1 MLPVSVSSVAAVAA
15 ALTLL
20 PLARSCSD
28 FLVTP
33 GASQD
38 GSAMIAYNA
47 DDVGLHGVLYH
58 YPATTD
64 NPIHQMI
71 SIYEWD
77 TGVSVYVCVCVCVDQ
92 RRRRYRRYCQG
103 AWPSSC
109 RIVLFLPV

>member
-1 MLPVSVSSVAAVAA
+1 MMISLSLAAV
-15 ALTLL
+15 TTVWLL
-20 PLARSCSD
+20 PLAQSCSD

-77 TGVSVYVCVCVCVDQ
+77 TGVSVCQCV
-92 RRRRYRRYCQG
+92 G
-103 AWPSSC
+103 
-109 RIVLFLPV
+109 